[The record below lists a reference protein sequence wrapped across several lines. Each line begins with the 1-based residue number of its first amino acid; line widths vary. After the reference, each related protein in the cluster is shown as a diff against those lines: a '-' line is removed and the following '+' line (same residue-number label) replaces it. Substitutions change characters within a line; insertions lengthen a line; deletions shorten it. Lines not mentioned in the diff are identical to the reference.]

1 MAWNMVGQ
9 TQKETKGTSSQLVK
23 IEDKKRVRLIL
34 PETGPI
40 SHWSYS
46 ISTPADGYKT
56 WISPAKDED
65 FFATNRNV
73 FRLRPVHA
81 GLAYDYD
88 EKEIKILEAGNQIWE
103 GIKLL
108 VDAGKDING
117 RDIIIIKT
125 GSGRSTEY
133 KVTDCDPTPA
143 PTDIDTLERPDL
155 EARYQPP
162 TFEMVLEDL
171 RGLGFTNPSEI
182 FETQPLAYE
191 VARETKVPFG
201 KFKDKTLKDVVSLDS
216 TYITFLATKIDRED
230 IKECARVV
238 SNTIMGTQYELKGVT
253 PSMEQ
258 VSFVAP
264 TEGGE
269 APQEP
274 NTPPTPTESK
284 EDTKKKTEDI
294 SPTVDASKEAMIAE
308 INQAFETQEI
318 YKDFMKIIDAMK
330 KASAPHGKTSIND
343 FTHEELLKLK
353 EIVLG

>member
-1 MAWNMVGQ
+1 MGWNSVGQ
-9 TQKETKGTSSQLVK
+9 TQKDSKGSSSQLIK
-23 IEDKKRVRLIL
+23 IEDKKRVRLLL
-34 PETGPI
+34 PETGPV

-46 ISTPADGYKT
+46 VSTPADGYRT
-56 WISPAKDED
+56 WISPAKEED
-65 FFATNRNV
+65 FFGANRSI

-108 VDAGKDING
+108 VDAGKDVNA
-117 RDIIIIKT
+117 RDIMIMKK
-125 GSGRSTEY
+125 GSGRNTEY
-133 KVTDCDPTPA
+133 AVTDCDPTPA
-143 PTDIDTLERPDL
+143 PAGIDSLERPDMD
-155 EARYQPP
+155 ARYQAP
-162 TFEMVLEDL
+162 TFESVIEDL
-171 RGLGFTNPSEI
+171 RALGFTNPTEI
-182 FETQPLAYE
+182 FETTPLAYE
-191 VARETKVPFG
+191 VATQTKVPFG

-253 PSMEQ
+253 PTMEQ

-274 NTPPTPTESK
+274 NTPPTPPKAK
-284 EDTKKKTEDI
+284 EDTKKDTKDI
-294 SPTVDASKEAMIAE
+294 SPKASDGRDGTIAE
-308 INQAFETQEI
+308 INKAFETQEQ

-330 KASAPHGKTSIND
+330 KASAPHGKTSITD
-343 FTHEELLKLK
+343 FTDEELAKLK